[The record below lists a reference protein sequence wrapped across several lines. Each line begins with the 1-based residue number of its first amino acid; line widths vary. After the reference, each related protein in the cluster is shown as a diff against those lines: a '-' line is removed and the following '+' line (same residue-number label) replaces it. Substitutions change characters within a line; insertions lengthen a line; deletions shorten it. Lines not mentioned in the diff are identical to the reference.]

1 MKQPKDDDR
10 YEVNNPRIT
19 KGQHI
24 IPAKII
30 KKWKQN
36 VVITGQPKNCPFD
49 IKFRKGKEDR
59 FPQSERSEC
68 FCVYHRWTQNVE
80 NWKEKIEK
88 DFYKLCD
95 ELDKNNIVCLQIE
108 KREEK
113 KIILNYFYC
122 LMACNYLKDFNSFV
136 QLNVDE
142 DVCKHQKPAYTREEV
157 DSMEPNSYGTFI
169 EEKNGKLYC
178 DDSLPVFHGSIH
190 RAQLQLEGNKEYW
203 TNTWFYIKTKERLYL
218 PDCYKPLS
226 GMNNEMVGVINVS
239 PHSILISQYFISTY
253 LRRIAEGN
261 NFDLSQLDI
270 ANPPADCK
278 KVVSFVKIIN
288 SIALKSYDKW
298 LIR

>member
-95 ELDKNNIVCLQIE
+95 ELDKNNIVCLGIY
-108 KREEK
+108 KRR
-113 KIILNYFYC
+113 
-122 LMACNYLKDFNSFV
+122 S
-136 QLNVDE
+136 
-142 DVCKHQKPAYTREEV
+142 
-157 DSMEPNSYGTFI
+157 
-169 EEKNGKLYC
+169 
-178 DDSLPVFHGSIH
+178 
-190 RAQLQLEGNKEYW
+190 
-203 TNTWFYIKTKERLYL
+203 
-218 PDCYKPLS
+218 
-226 GMNNEMVGVINVS
+226 
-239 PHSILISQYFISTY
+239 
-253 LRRIAEGN
+253 
-261 NFDLSQLDI
+261 
-270 ANPPADCK
+270 
-278 KVVSFVKIIN
+278 
-288 SIALKSYDKW
+288 
-298 LIR
+298 